1 MRAPRGH
8 KESFNYLH
16 SSCRMIVERTF
27 GVWKKR
33 FRILEDMPAY
43 NFDTQRDIVLGTMAI
58 HNYIRKKGIQD
69 VAFTAAENENYIP
82 NVISR
87 KILKDPMV
95 IILRAKREFKDI

>member
-1 MRAPRGH
+1 
-8 KESFNYLH
+8 
-16 SSCRMIVERTF
+16 MIVERTF

-82 NVISR
+82 NAQSMTLSDIQINDEV
-87 KILKDPMV
+87 DQTDNYWMV
-95 IILRAKREFKDI
+95 VRDTIALDIGQSQ